1 MTQTSSDKDIARG
14 FDKDTVVQIVNSVV
28 SKIHESDTEVKTALR
43 QELVSLHQ
51 IIQELRGEISSI
63 RAKSIKHDEIP
74 TATDELDAVVE
85 ATEEATGSIMDSVE
99 EIEKVAENLDEENA
113 KKIGDQVVNIYEAC
127 SFQDITGQR
136 ITKVINAL
144 QSIEA
149 KVDKLL
155 KVVNSSFPG
164 ALEEAG
170 LAAEDIDNEETE
182 EGKRLINGPALP
194 DQKVSQDDIDAI
206 LAEFDD

>member
-1 MTQTSSDKDIARG
+1 MTQTISDKDIARG

-43 QELVSLHQ
+43 QELISLHQ

-63 RAKSIKHDEIP
+63 RAKSIKDDEIP

-99 EIEKVAENLDEENA
+99 EIEKVAESLDEENA

-144 QSIEA
+144 QSIEV

-155 KVVNSSFPG
+155 EVVNSSFPG

-170 LAAEDIDNEETE
+170 LAAEDIDNEEKV